1 MSNIFTYCPQFYT
14 PGAVHVSLDLETAS
28 LETNA
33 AIVQLGAAALTHKT
47 IPTYSQYISLA
58 SNEKARRDV
67 SKGTMEWW
75 DKEDPALRKRVFAG
89 TTELE
94 FAVNQFI
101 EWCNYLTND
110 NLERVIL
117 WSKPQCFD
125 IPILKSAIEQFRE
138 YPFGHRNVGCVY
150 TLLRTVP
157 PEEQERRHNTCL
169 RVYQNLESHNALHDA
184 MYQREMIRASL

>member
-1 MSNIFTYCPQFYT
+1 MTFGFRLAFYPT
-14 PGAVHVSLDLETAS
+14 NPVHISLDLETAS
-28 LETNA
+28 LEPNA

-58 SNEKARRDV
+58 SNEKVRRDV
-67 SKGTMEWW
+67 SVGTMEWW
-75 DKEDPALRKRVFAG
+75 DKQPYDLRKRVFGG

-117 WSKPQCFD
+117 WSKPQAFD

-150 TLLRTVP
+150 TLLRTVT
-157 PEEQERRHNTCL
+157 PEEQERRHNNCL
-169 RVYQNLESHNALHDA
+169 RVYQNLEPHNALHDA
-184 MYQREMIRASL
+184 IYQREMIRGSL

>member
-1 MSNIFTYCPQFYT
+1 MTFTFRPSTYPAN
-14 PGAVHVSLDLETAS
+14 AVHISLDLETAS

-33 AIVQLGAAALTHKT
+33 AIVQIGAAALTHKT
-47 IPTYSQYISLA
+47 IPSYSQYISLA
-58 SNEKARRDV
+58 SNERAKRDV

-75 DKEDPALRKRVFAG
+75 NTQPSDLRKRVFAG
-89 TTELE
+89 TSDLE
-94 FAVNQFI
+94 ATLNQFI

-110 NLERVIL
+110 QLDRIVL

-125 IPILKSAIEQFRE
+125 IPILKNAIEQFRE

-157 PEEQERRHNTCL
+157 VEEQERRHNECVRVCQCL
-169 RVYQNLESHNALHDA
+169 EPHNALHDA
-184 MYQREMIRASL
+184 IYQREMIRASL